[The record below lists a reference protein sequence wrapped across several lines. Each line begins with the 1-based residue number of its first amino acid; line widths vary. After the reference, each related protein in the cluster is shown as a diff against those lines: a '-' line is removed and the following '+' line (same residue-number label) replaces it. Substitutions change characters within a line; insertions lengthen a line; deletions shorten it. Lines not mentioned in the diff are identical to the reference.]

1 MSAIKRMKEKESR
14 HVRLYH
20 WLTDTAAWRDLD
32 CVARCVYLQLAR
44 RYGGPNSNNGRIPYS
59 LAEIADE
66 LGISKQTAMRAL
78 DKLQDHG
85 FVVMMKQGAFRLK
98 HRHATE
104 WRLTEF
110 RCDVTGAM
118 PTKEFARWRK
128 SETGSTRKPH
138 RVSTRNRT
146 GVEMEQVSKSNRPY
160 GSTTTPVT
168 PNDGSTTTPLV
179 VYQGG
184 GGQERG
190 GARLREAAH
199 TSSAQ
204 PRGAPALLVTPRLQR
219 MDRSDA

>member
-1 MSAIKRMKEKESR
+1 MSAVKRMKEKESR

-20 WLTDTAAWRDLD
+20 WLTDTEAWRDLD

-44 RYGGPNSNNGRIPYS
+44 RYGGPDSNNGRIPYS
-59 LAEIADE
+59 LAEIAEE
-66 LGISKQTAMRAL
+66 LGISKQTAMRSL

-85 FVVMMKQGAFRLK
+85 FVAMMKQGAFRLK

-110 RCDVTGAM
+110 RCDVTGQM
-118 PTKEFARWRK
+118 PTKDFARWRK
-128 SETGSTRKPH
+128 SEAGSVRKPH
-138 RVSTRNRT
+138 GVSTRNRT
-146 GVEMEQVSKSNRPY
+146 GVVVEQVSNSNRPY

-184 GGQERG
+184 GGQERTV
-190 GARLREAAH
+190 ARLREAAH
-199 TSSAQ
+199 TSSVQ
-204 PRGAPALLVTPRLQR
+204 SRVSTALVVTPHLQR
-219 MDRSDA
+219 MDRGDA

>member
-1 MSAIKRMKEKESR
+1 MSAVKRMKEKESR

-20 WLTDTAAWRDLD
+20 WLTDTEAWRDLD

-44 RYGGPNSNNGRIPYS
+44 RYGGPESNNGRIPYS
-59 LAEIADE
+59 LAEIAEE

-110 RCDVTGAM
+110 RCDVTGQM
-118 PTKEFARWRK
+118 PTKDFARWRK
-128 SETGSTRKPH
+128 SETGSVRKPH

-146 GVEMEQVSKSNRPY
+146 GFEKEQVSNSNQPY

-168 PNDGSTTTPLV
+168 SNDGSTTTPLV

-184 GGQERG
+184 GGQERT

-199 TSSAQ
+199 TSSVQ
-204 PRGAPALLVTPRLQR
+204 SRVAPALVVPRLQR
-219 MDRSDA
+219 MDVRDT

>member
-1 MSAIKRMKEKESR
+1 MSAAKRMKDKEPR

-20 WLTDTAAWRDLD
+20 WLTDSEAWRDLD
-32 CVARCVYLQLAR
+32 TVARCVYLQLAR
-44 RYGGPNSNNGRIPYS
+44 RYGGPDSNNGRIPCS
-59 LAEIADE
+59 LLELADE
-66 LGISKQTAMRAL
+66 LTISKQTAMRAL

-85 FVVMMKQGAFRLK
+85 FIIMVKQGAFRLK

-118 PTKEFARWRK
+118 ATKEFARWRK
-128 SETGSTRKPH
+128 SEAGSIRKPH

-146 GVEMEQVSKSNRPY
+146 GFEVEQVSNGNRPY
-160 GSTTTPVT
+160 GSATTPVT

-190 GARLREAAH
+190 VARLREAAH

-204 PRGAPALLVTPRLQR
+204 SRVAPALVVTPRLQR
-219 MDRSDA
+219 MDPRDA

>member
-1 MSAIKRMKEKESR
+1 MSGSKRMKEKEPR

-20 WLTDTAAWRDLD
+20 WLTDTEAWRDLD

-44 RYGGPNSNNGRIPYS
+44 RYGGPDSNNGRIPYS
-59 LAEIADE
+59 LAEIADD
-66 LGISKQTAMRAL
+66 LGVSKQTAMRAL

-85 FVVMMKQGAFRLK
+85 FVEMVKQGAFRLK

-110 RCDVTGAM
+110 RCDVTGKLA
-118 PTKEFARWRK
+118 TKEFARWRK
-128 SETGSTRKPH
+128 SETGSTKKPH
-138 RVSTRNRT
+138 RVSTWNRT
-146 GVEMEQVSKSNRPY
+146 GVVVEQVTNSNRPY
-160 GSTTTPVT
+160 GSTTTPEVT
-168 PNDGSTTTPLV
+168 NDGSTTTPLV

-204 PRGAPALLVTPRLQR
+204 PRGAPALIVTPRLQKNEVGEI
-219 MDRSDA
+219 